1 MIKQKKIG
9 MNMLLIYLLAFLSIL
24 SPNIYLKKLPYVRLE
39 HIVLICAI
47 IYLLNKRIF
56 KKKYDMKTLIFPIL
70 LIVFGLIMIISTIN
84 GDINRYKVVIN
95 DVFELYKILIYG
107 VIFIVVISL
116 IQNDE
121 EKMKALKSI
130 NIFIFIS
137 NLISFTQYFNLFN
150 LNVKYIKYVAP
161 TQQVPLMPGYTW
173 PRVVGISDNPNVYS
187 YIVVV
192 GIIVSMALFLHTRKK
207 IYLLSTVTNLVA
219 LLMTRS
225 RTGFVMFG
233 VSILVFVALYLV
245 QDILKGQMDIKDK
258 GKWVAGIGAVAVFAV
273 LIFIFILPESITWR
287 IKEIFTLSSTN
298 SWQARLKN
306 WDEYLQYFIK
316 HPVLGVGSV
325 KSIQYVRHPDN
336 EWLLL
341 LKRYGLVGAT
351 YFMLMFIIPI
361 ALNWNRLK
369 RDIIGKIFIAI
380 TIGTFVY
387 MIPAIAFH
395 SFQLMSIMMILAAL
409 ALVNPKKKVDNI
421 NN

>member
-1 MIKQKKIG
+1 
-9 MNMLLIYLLAFLSIL
+9 
-24 SPNIYLKKLPYVRLE
+24 
-39 HIVLICAI
+39 
-47 IYLLNKRIF
+47 
-56 KKKYDMKTLIFPIL
+56 
-70 LIVFGLIMIISTIN
+70 
-84 GDINRYKVVIN
+84 
-95 DVFELYKILIYG
+95 
-107 VIFIVVISL
+107 
-116 IQNDE
+116 
-121 EKMKALKSI
+121 
-130 NIFIFIS
+130 
-137 NLISFTQYFNLFN
+137 
-150 LNVKYIKYVAP
+150 
-161 TQQVPLMPGYTW
+161 
-173 PRVVGISDNPNVYS
+173 
-187 YIVVV
+187 
-192 GIIVSMALFLHTRKK
+192 
-207 IYLLSTVTNLVA
+207 
-219 LLMTRS
+219 
-225 RTGFVMFG
+225 MFG